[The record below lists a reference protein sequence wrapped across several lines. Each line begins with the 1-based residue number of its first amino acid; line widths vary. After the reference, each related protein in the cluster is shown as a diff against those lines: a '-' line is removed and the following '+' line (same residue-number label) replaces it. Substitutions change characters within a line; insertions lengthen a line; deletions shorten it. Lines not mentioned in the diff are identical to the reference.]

1 MAGFLTQAK
10 GFWDN
15 VLAEVNGRVF
25 TPNVTRVGMDLQE
38 LNGGWNDAEIASR
51 VQAALG
57 IAKGMSPAD
66 MYRAQPHLRNVL
78 SFLGRNIAQVRVHAY
93 EVVSENDRVRRRDS
107 MTARVLRKPNPQTT
121 GYQLMYGLVVDK
133 KLYDVA
139 YWLLTWDSGLPQIW
153 RVPPTWMERVDKNP
167 FEIGHYRM
175 KTSRGTIKVDPANV
189 IEFRGYDPTSTTK
202 VSPAIVSLREVLSE
216 QIAATV
222 YRSQVWERGGRV
234 SSVLKRPK
242 DAPKWSDE
250 AAKRFRRDWRA
261 KWTGQGDEAGGTP
274 VLEDGMEL
282 QRIDFNAKEQEW
294 VDGIKLGLSI
304 VAATYH
310 VNPTMVGLLDNANY
324 SNVREFR
331 KMLYGDTLGPDFED
345 IQEVINAEL
354 LPRLGEEHLYAEFN
368 IGAKLQGNFE
378 EQAQYLQSA
387 TGASYMTRNE
397 ARARL
402 NLPAIEGADE
412 LIVPLNVL
420 EGGMASPTDSDPNKG
435 LRIPEDIS
443 QALEDTK
450 EGAGDITE
458 PPWGVFLKAGAS
470 AEQRNRYHDTLKGYF
485 RRQRSAVVAR
495 IGAKKDVWWDEERWN
510 RELMEDLFW
519 LNVNFSEEVA
529 RRALRAARRDAAAYS
544 GELTHAYWRKA
555 AREQAIRINEA
566 TKRYL
571 DESLDPDSSSSPD
584 HVFDV
589 AEESRS
595 SMIADTMATAVAA
608 WGTLEAGR
616 QTGAATKTWVVTSG
630 NPRSS
635 HAAMD
640 GETVPLSRNFSNGMS
655 WPGDGSIGDA
665 DELAGCQCELVI
677 NY

>member
-15 VLAEVNGRVF
+15 VLAQVEGRVF
-25 TPNVTRVGMDLQE
+25 SPSVTRVGMDLQE
-38 LNGGWNDAEIASR
+38 LNGGWNDSEIASR

-66 MYRAQPHLRNVL
+66 MYRAQPHLRNVI
-78 SFLGRNIAQVRVHAY
+78 SFLGRNIAQVRVHVY
-93 EVVSENDRVRRRDS
+93 EVVSENDRARRRDS
-107 MTARVLRKPNPQTT
+107 LTARVLRRPNPQST

-139 YWLLTWDSGLPQIW
+139 YWLLTWDRGLPQIW
-153 RVPPTWMERVDKNP
+153 RVPPTWIERVDKDP
-167 FEIGHYRM
+167 FQIGHYRM
-175 KTSRGTIKVDPANV
+175 KTSRGTVDVDPANI

-202 VSPAIVSLREVLSE
+202 VSPAIVSLREILSE
-216 QIAATV
+216 QVAATV

-234 SSVLKRPK
+234 SSVLKRPAG
-242 DAPKWSDE
+242 APKWSKE
-250 AAKRFRRDWRA
+250 AADRFRRDWRS
-261 KWTGQGDEAGGTP
+261 KWTGQGEEAGGTP
-274 VLEDGMEL
+274 ILEDGMEL

-345 IQEVINAEL
+345 IQEVLNAEL

-387 TGASYMTRNE
+387 TGAAYMTRNE

-402 NLPAIEGADE
+402 NLAAIEGGDE

-420 EGGMASPTDSDPNKG
+420 EGGMASPTDSDPTKG
-435 LRIPEDIS
+435 LQVPMS
-443 QALEDTK
+443 VYKALRDGK
-450 EGAGDITE
+450 EGAGEVSEPE
-458 PPWGVFLKAGAS
+458 PPAEKAA
-470 AEQRNRYHDTLKGYF
+470 ATPAIRENYQKTLKTF
-485 RRQRSAVVAR
+485 FNRQRSVVLSR
-495 IGAKKDVWWDEERWN
+495 MGAKKEVWWDQARWN
-510 RELMEDLFW
+510 RELSEDLFR
-519 LNVNFSEEVA
+519 LHVGSSAEA
-529 RRALRAARRDAAAYS
+529 ARKTLRRARLDPGEYDEEQTHNYWEKAAKAQAAR
-544 GELTHAYWRKA
+544 
-555 AREQAIRINEA
+555 INKS
-566 TKRYL
+566 TKQGLDRSL
-571 DESLDPDSSSSPD
+571 DEESDTSAE
-584 HVFDV
+584 HVFDI
-589 AEESRS
+589 AEGSRTANLA
-595 SMIADTMATAVAA
+595 MTMATSVAA

-635 HAAMD
+635 HARMN
-640 GETVPLSRNFSNGMS
+640 GETVPLSSNFSNGMA

-665 DELAGCQCELVI
+665 DELGGCQCELQI